1 MIPGYITD
9 DIEISSES
17 GREDFVEENS
27 NEENSNEVSSNEK
40 NQNMDIKKYYI
51 KQEITAESLKATDKI
66 LIY

>member
-9 DIEISSES
+9 DIEISSDS

-40 NQNMDIKKYYI
+40 KSEHGYK
-51 KQEITAESLKATDKI
+51 KI
-66 LIY
+66 LHKARNNCWVTQSNW